1 MDLYNNNFPSELLP
15 TPYMDFKG
23 DVGLS
28 QLNNEKNMAKLYI
41 NKERELDRAIQS
53 YNIGEF
59 ENRKRQLIDESKNKM
74 MRSTDLYP
82 PYIPYMPFIPDILYN
97 QPQEPL
103 IYELSLSIL
112 KFTNIITLY
121 SPIQFSFFI
130 NI

>member
-59 ENRKRQLIDESKNKM
+59 ENRKRQLIDEGF
-74 MRSTDLYP
+74 LWLV
-82 PYIPYMPFIPDILYN
+82 I
-97 QPQEPL
+97 
-103 IYELSLSIL
+103 
-112 KFTNIITLY
+112 
-121 SPIQFSFFI
+121 
-130 NI
+130 

>member
-59 ENRKRQLIDESKNKM
+59 EI
-74 MRSTDLYP
+74 
-82 PYIPYMPFIPDILYN
+82 
-97 QPQEPL
+97 
-103 IYELSLSIL
+103 
-112 KFTNIITLY
+112 
-121 SPIQFSFFI
+121 
-130 NI
+130 